1 MKKSTL
7 FAIYAF
13 IALVIQVSCGFL
25 TYIICEGN
33 VAATIVATGVGIYLS
48 IIFLQEVIS
57 GYDDEPETT

>member
-13 IALVIQVSCGFL
+13 IALIIPISCGVL

-33 VAATIVATGVGIYLS
+33 VAATVVATGVGIYLS
-48 IIFLQEVIS
+48 IIFLQEVIY
-57 GYDDEPETT
+57 GYEDEPETH